1 MLSKVMTRSR
11 ASVQISDSQFVPQC
25 VLGHDICNRW
35 KIVARPGLEPRAF
48 LLTVRTLYHWAT
60 EPPGH
65 LTNNF
70 SLELYPFTHFPGHF
84 KFVHEFPVGKSTI
97 SYILPRR
104 TYRLNHLS
112 TVGFLC
118 WEAFEL
124 PSHPVISPTTFHL
137 NPTRLHI
144 PISYEYEKVI

>member
-35 KIVARPGLEPRAF
+35 KIVARPELEPRAF

-104 TYRLNHLS
+104 TYRLTTSPQWVFYVGSHLS
-112 TVGFLC
+112 YRATRSSHQQLFT
-118 WEAFEL
+118 WTL
-124 PSHPVISPTTFHL
+124 PGYIYPYHTS
-137 NPTRLHI
+137 TR
-144 PISYEYEKVI
+144 K